1 MASAS
6 SRGCFSANPGCKA
19 ASDAKSQRSAS
30 CLRVFLRDCLCL
42 RCCGAVLLG
51 RELIGVAA
59 SDSALGTA
67 IAPVGKASSSNFAS
81 RPALYLPS
89 HGGVR
94 KDAQSC
100 TQSIATMVCM
110 RLCTKPERG
119 TPVGSNSTRRG
130 YKMYYEV
137 TTNCTGVAVRGVTKA
152 PQISTQDRTRARN
165 RNSKDTDTILNTRQE
180 P

>member
-1 MASAS
+1 VASAS

-19 ASDAKSQRSAS
+19 ASDAESQRSAS

-42 RCCGAVLLG
+42 CCCGAVLLG

-110 RLCTKPERG
+110 RLW
-119 TPVGSNSTRRG
+119 TRSVARRVKLDETG
-130 YKMYYEV
+130 YNMDEV
-137 TTNCTGVAVRGVTKA
+137 TTVKGPSLPFGGVNVA
-152 PQISTQDRTRARN
+152 PQISTQDRTPARN
-165 RNSKDTDTILNTRQE
+165 RNSKDTETRN
-180 P
+180 